1 MHLTRTLA
9 ILLFGFYSSAISQTF
24 VVVNEQAELDGMADG
39 TAAWVDINQDGHID
53 LNAGNQIWLN
63 DGDGTFSQMPDTSI
77 ASSAVWGDINND
89 GYPDAVCWAG
99 PGYMYLNEAGK
110 SLKDIS
116 DKLPDF
122 PTKVSLGATLGD
134 FNGDTYLDIYVGGY
148 ESPAY
153 QLDAMYFGN
162 GDMTFKEVWRTK
174 GTTMPA
180 RGITTADYDED
191 GDLDIYV
198 SNYRLV
204 ANTLWQNDG
213 KGVFAQV
220 EKAAKVDGDGGL
232 GAWGHTIGS
241 SWGDFDNDGH
251 LDLFVGN
258 FSHPPAYQDRPKFLK
273 NLGKAGEWVFQDLS
287 AEAGLAWQESFA
299 SPALADFD
307 NDGKLDLYFT
317 TVYGGD
323 HCVLYKNNGGF
334 KFSNVTS
341 ESGISADTTYQAAWG
356 DFDNDGDLDLATK
369 GRLYQNQ
376 SASRNYVKVK
386 LVGND
391 VTDKMAIGSQV
402 RIKIGEEILT
412 RQVCSS
418 TGQGNQ
424 NSTVLHFGLGDHD
437 SDVEATVF
445 WIGGGSQEVTLKVN
459 TSNTVTRP

>member
-241 SWGDFDNDGH
+241 SWGDFDNDG
-251 LDLFVGN
+251 DV
-258 FSHPPAYQDRPKFLK
+258 
-273 NLGKAGEWVFQDLS
+273 
-287 AEAGLAWQESFA
+287 
-299 SPALADFD
+299 
-307 NDGKLDLYFT
+307 
-317 TVYGGD
+317 
-323 HCVLYKNNGGF
+323 
-334 KFSNVTS
+334 
-341 ESGISADTTYQAAWG
+341 
-356 DFDNDGDLDLATK
+356 DLAT
-369 GRLYQNQ
+369 
-376 SASRNYVKVK
+376 
-386 LVGND
+386 
-391 VTDKMAIGSQV
+391 
-402 RIKIGEEILT
+402 
-412 RQVCSS
+412 
-418 TGQGNQ
+418 
-424 NSTVLHFGLGDHD
+424 
-437 SDVEATVF
+437 
-445 WIGGGSQEVTLKVN
+445 
-459 TSNTVTRP
+459 